1 MKTDCQD
8 TKTCAREHTRIHF
21 IVELTLYFIGVI
33 LHILAY
39 FSFMPALLKIIFNLV
54 ALVLAGHHVLLE
66 GIIDT
71 VKNSIKTRSFKPNI
85 HILMTLGA
93 VGAII
98 LGEYGEATL
107 LILIFA
113 GAHFLE
119 EYAESRSK
127 KEITSLLALNPT
139 NARKLGLNDEVTIVA
154 VDELNIGD
162 RVLILPGD
170 QIAADGII
178 LSGES
183 VVDEK
188 SITGESMPSLKTK
201 DSLVFASTIN
211 AEGTL
216 VMEVMKKSSETVFAK
231 IIELVKHTQ
240 TNITKTAAFIKKF
253 EPIYV
258 TIVILLAPLYFLFA
272 NYVLPLEL
280 NEAFRRTMILL
291 IGASP
296 CALAVSDIP
305 ASLSALSNLA
315 KRGVLFKGSDRLSL
329 ISESKAVVFDKTGT
343 LTNGEPAV
351 TDVLFI
357 ENLSESAQTDLIN
370 IVVSMEKQANHPL
383 ANAIITHFAL
393 DLTLP
398 LTVKN
403 IIGVGLEAVHAG
415 VTYKIMKSTS
425 FKKVPSLLRTAEE
438 RFSDEGK
445 TTILVSADDEVKML
459 IATLD
464 APKESA
470 CAALTYLRN
479 QGIYTVMLTGDSE
492 RTSEAIG
499 KKLGVDEIV
508 SNVLPHEKKDYID
521 ELRKNYQPLIM
532 VGDGVN
538 DAPALVSSDVG
549 IAMGD
554 GTDVAI
560 EVADAVLV
568 KNDLTKVVYAHK
580 VSKKLSRVVV
590 ENIIFALA
598 VVLFLVV
605 INTVFPLPMWAAVT
619 VHEGSTLVVI
629 INGLRLLRPINV
641 DDIFCETPQKLEYTA

>member
-1 MKTDCQD
+1 MNHNCQD
-8 TKTCAREHTRIHF
+8 TKTCAREHTRTHF
-21 IVELTLYFIGVI
+21 IIELTLYFVGVI
-33 LHILAY
+33 LHIIAY
-39 FSFMPALLKIIFNLV
+39 FSFVPALLKIIFNLV

-71 VKNSIKTRSFKPNI
+71 VKNSIKTKRFKPNI

-98 LGEYGEATL
+98 LREYGEATL

-139 NARKLGLNDEVTIVA
+139 NARKLDQHDEVTIVA

-170 QIAADGII
+170 QIAADGVI

-188 SITGESMPSLKTK
+188 AITGESMPSLKTSG
-201 DSLVFASTIN
+201 SLVFASTIN

-216 VMEVMKKSSETVFAK
+216 VMEVTKKSSETVFAK

-272 NYVLPLEL
+272 NYVLPLEV

-343 LTNGEPAV
+343 LTNGEPQV
-351 TDVLFI
+351 TDVVFL
-357 ENLSESAQTDLIN
+357 ENLSEKERNELIKV
-370 IVVSMEKQANHPL
+370 VVSMEKQANHPL
-383 ANAIITHFAL
+383 AKAIITHFAL
-393 DLTLP
+393 EETLP

-403 IIGVGLEAVHAG
+403 IIGVGLEAVYQD

-425 FKKVPSLLRTAEE
+425 FKKVPGLLRTAEE
-438 RFSDEGK
+438 KFSDEGK
-445 TTILVSADDEVKML
+445 TTILVSANDEVLML

-470 CAALTYLRN
+470 CAALTYLHN
-479 QGIYTVMLTGDSE
+479 QGIYTVMLTGDSK
-492 RTSEAIG
+492 RTSQAIG
-499 KKLGVDEIV
+499 KKLGVNEIV
-508 SNVLPHEKKDYID
+508 SNVLPHEKKNYVD
-521 ELRKNYQPLIM
+521 ELREKYKPLIM

-568 KNDLTKVVYAHK
+568 QNDLTKVVYAHK
-580 VSKKLSRVVV
+580 VSKKLSRVVI
-590 ENIIFALA
+590 ENIVFSLL

-605 INTVFPLPMWAAVT
+605 FNTVFPLPMWAAVT

-641 DDIFCETPQKLEYTA
+641 DDVFCETRKKT